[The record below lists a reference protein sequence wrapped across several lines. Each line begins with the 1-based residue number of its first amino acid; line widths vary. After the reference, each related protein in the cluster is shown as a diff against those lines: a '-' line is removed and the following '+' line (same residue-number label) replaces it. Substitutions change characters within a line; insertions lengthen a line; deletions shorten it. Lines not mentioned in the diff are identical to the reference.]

1 MTGMYLEHFH
11 LKRSPFQE
19 DTGAE
24 IFYPGGDRKSVY
36 DKLLQDIK
44 EGKPLVRVSGDE
56 GSGKTLMCKRLIKG
70 LSKDHRVIYVD
81 NPVGSFEKLLRVVC
95 LDLGMAPAN
104 DSDEASCTELLGELL
119 GENREGAGKV
129 VLMVD
134 EAEKLFL
141 ATLERLV
148 RLICDSE
155 ESRNLSVVLV
165 GRPGL
170 NANLDQLSFYCSN
183 VDIHAGYELRP
194 LTESEI
200 ANYLDFRLKSA
211 GMPAKKSREIFTKEA
226 IRKIFESAGGS
237 LRMTNILAEESLQ
250 TSCSEKSFLVLLD
263 HVKLESDERVVK
275 VTPKRIS
282 STPSFDLPGFIKQ
295 NRVWLGSTL
304 AVLIVGGL
312 LLFTG
317 GDESEQD
324 LINQNE
330 RPAIQLTESPPTNDP
345 LPQPEAAPESPPPL
359 PVPESRSE
367 PDPRSEAI
375 GAAKD
380 VVEPSVSEP
389 EPTTL
394 HRENGKPPQ
403 GKRDGDAIFEK
414 RVRASASWSAGAY
427 RGEYT
432 VQLMMLASDQA
443 LENLKKD
450 LIRDPYFGIRNE
462 IYILRKM
469 TSPPTL
475 FVFYGS
481 YKTMDE
487 ARQARNNMPVFLRK
501 HHPYP
506 LSISNALKKTED

>member
-1 MTGMYLEHFH
+1 
-11 LKRSPFQE
+11 
-19 DTGAE
+19 
-24 IFYPGGDRKSVY
+24 
-36 DKLLQDIK
+36 
-44 EGKPLVRVSGDE
+44 
-56 GSGKTLMCKRLIKG
+56 
-70 LSKDHRVIYVD
+70 
-81 NPVGSFEKLLRVVC
+81 
-95 LDLGMAPAN
+95 
-104 DSDEASCTELLGELL
+104 
-119 GENREGAGKV
+119 
-129 VLMVD
+129 
-134 EAEKLFL
+134 
-141 ATLERLV
+141 
-148 RLICDSE
+148 
-155 ESRNLSVVLV
+155 
-165 GRPGL
+165 
-170 NANLDQLSFYCSN
+170 
-183 VDIHAGYELRP
+183 
-194 LTESEI
+194 
-200 ANYLDFRLKSA
+200 
-211 GMPAKKSREIFTKEA
+211 
-226 IRKIFESAGGS
+226 
-237 LRMTNILAEESLQ
+237 
-250 TSCSEKSFLVLLD
+250 
-263 HVKLESDERVVK
+263 
-275 VTPKRIS
+275 
-282 STPSFDLPGFIKQ
+282 
-295 NRVWLGSTL
+295 
-304 AVLIVGGL
+304 
-312 LLFTG
+312 
-317 GDESEQD
+317 
-324 LINQNE
+324 
-330 RPAIQLTESPPTNDP
+330 
-345 LPQPEAAPESPPPL
+345 
-359 PVPESRSE
+359 VPESRSE
-367 PDPRSEAI
+367 PNLRSEAI